1 MFRLRVVLLY
11 SFFATATIFQAC
23 KNPRPQQPAPPAFAA
38 ADYPEITDTLRSLQ
52 ISWDKHETQ
61 ISHEIYFA
69 EYGRIIRFSKDTLIL
84 VYHCGAKGHEW
95 DNIALR
101 KSFDNGRS
109 WAAPKIIVPD
119 NKQKRY
125 FGFSTP
131 ALLLLKDKRLLLAYT
146 GRGIPDDSLHNNLQI
161 RYSEDGGDHW
171 GPPQIVAQGRS
182 WEPGVVQLPDGEIQ
196 LFFSNEILSTKK
208 AKGRHEQKVLMISS
222 KSLGRKWSRPKT
234 VAFTGGRRDGMPV
247 PLVLKDNKGIVFAV
261 EAVENERSPEI
272 IWSSMKANW
281 DYKEPGNIQNGRRWH
296 GSVDP
301 VWGGGP
307 GLVQLST
314 GETLIVMQTEAGR
327 KIDRYKGWKK
337 NSVVVMAGNSLAKNF
352 RDISFPY
359 PDMPINEGRYFCSL
373 FLKNDSTVVLVSTKN
388 FPNTRSAIFWKEGH
402 ISRKKR

>member
-1 MFRLRVVLLY
+1 MYKLTSVLLY
-11 SFFATATIFQAC
+11 FFVATTTLFPSC
-23 KNPRPQQPAPPAFAA
+23 KNPQPKAQPKVSFAA
-38 ADYPEITDTLRSLQ
+38 DDHPEITDTIRSLK
-52 ISWDKHETQ
+52 ITWDKQEKQ

-69 EYGRIIRFSKDTLIL
+69 EYGRIVRLSKDTLIL
-84 VYHCGAKGHEW
+84 VYHCGAKGNEW
-95 DNIALR
+95 DNIAIR
-101 KSFDNGRS
+101 KSFNNGKS
-109 WAAPKIIVPD
+109 WGTPKIIVPD

-125 FGFSTP
+125 YGFSTP
-131 ALLLLKDKRLLLAYT
+131 ALLQLKDKSLLLAYT

-161 RYSEDGGDHW
+161 RYSKDGGDHW
-171 GPPQIVAQGRS
+171 GEPQIVATGRS
-182 WEPGVVQLPDGEIQ
+182 WEPGLAQLPSGEIQ

-208 AKGRHEQKVLMISS
+208 AKGRHEQKVLLISS
-222 KSLGRKWSRPKT
+222 KSMGRKWSKPRM
-234 VAFTGGRRDGMPV
+234 VAFTSGRRDGMPV

-281 DYKEPGNIQNGRRWH
+281 NYKEEGNIQNGRRWH

-327 KIDRYKGWKK
+327 NIDRYKGWKK
-337 NSVVVMAGNSLAKNF
+337 NSVVVMVGNSLAKNF

-388 FPNTRSAIFWKEGH
+388 FPDTRSALFWKEGH
-402 ISRKKR
+402 ISRK